1 MAPESTTWASID
13 RKLNIDFEYGQNFEV
28 WGRIYRE
35 IVSYV
40 GYDEMADFGEKT
52 QYFAHPS
59 DFGDVLNGRILAQ
72 IWKMLL
78 PLDLPFNV
86 DFKNAQDFPNWAPIW
101 RDMVQYSK

>member
-40 GYDEMADFGEKT
+40 GYDEMADFGEKR
-52 QYFAHPS
+52 S
-59 DFGDVLNGRILAQ
+59 ISRIPPTLET
-72 IWKMLL
+72 
-78 PLDLPFNV
+78 
-86 DFKNAQDFPNWAPIW
+86 
-101 RDMVQYSK
+101 S